1 MPDDPRQRIA
11 LWRFQLLA
19 PLLDVD
25 RRRGTFRTALDKVAR
40 RTHDHPDRGQIQVGR
55 STVQHWLAAYRRD
68 GLEGLTPV
76 PRRDRG
82 TSRRID
88 DRLAEAIETLATSR
102 PQLDGPGL
110 LAELRAAD
118 SARPLPSLPTLYRFL
133 RARRLDQRAAPSRR
147 DHRAFTF
154 DLAGDCWQGDVM
166 YGPLLPNRDGGRDR
180 TYLIAIL
187 DDATRLIV
195 HAEFY
200 CEQHLYA
207 LKDCLKQA
215 LLKRGLPRRLYFD
228 NGKIFRSRLIQ
239 LVAAR
244 LGIHLIHTRPY
255 QPQGRAK
262 LERWFGTVRRGFLAR
277 IDLDRIDE
285 LDALNRLLF
294 AWVEGVYHREP
305 HRGIDNE
312 IPLDRWLRLSEGIR
326 PLPRD
331 VDLEDLFFDE
341 TSRRVGKDGTLTL
354 AGKAFE
360 AGPVFI
366 GQRVTVRF
374 DPFDRRRV
382 YVRSANGETVTAYPV
397 DQVGNRRVRRL
408 PHAPE
413 PTTATTTQLH
423 ALEQLANDLDLPN
436 AKETRDEDDQDTE

>member
-11 LWRFQLLA
+11 LWRFQILA
-19 PLLDVD
+19 PLLDVE
-25 RRRGTFRTALDKVAR
+25 RRRGTFRTALDKVVR
-40 RTHDHPDRGQIQVGR
+40 RPHDHPDRGQIQVGR
-55 STVQHWLAAYRRD
+55 STIQHWLAAYRRD
-68 GLEGLTPV
+68 GLDGLMPV

-88 DRLAEAIETLATSR
+88 DLLAEAIETLATDR

-110 LAELRAAD
+110 LAELRTVD
-118 SARPLPSLPTLYRFL
+118 PRPLPSLPTLYRFL
-133 RARRLDQRAAPSRR
+133 RARRLDQRAAPTRR

-166 YGPLLPNRDGGRDR
+166 YGPTLPNRSGGRDR

-187 DDATRLIV
+187 DDATRLIA

-200 CEQHLYA
+200 SEQHLYA

-262 LERWFGTVRRGFLAR
+262 LERWFGTVRRSFLAHL
-277 IDLDRIDE
+277 DLDRIDD

-294 AWVEGVYHREP
+294 AWVEGVYHRAP
-305 HRGIDNE
+305 HRGIDRE
-312 IPLDRWLRLSEGIR
+312 TPLDRWLRLSEGIR

-331 VDLEDLFFDE
+331 VDLDDLFFDE

-354 AGKAFE
+354 GGKTFE
-360 AGPVFI
+360 AGPRFI

-374 DPFDRRRV
+374 DPFDRRRIF
-382 YVRSANGETVTAYPV
+382 VRSNNSETVTAYPV
-397 DQVGNRRVRRL
+397 DRVGNRSVRRL
-408 PHAPE
+408 PHDSE
-413 PTTATTTQLH
+413 PTTAKTTRLR
-423 ALEQLANDLDLPN
+423 ALEQLADELNPPTV
-436 AKETRDEDDQDTE
+436 KETDDEDDQDPE